1 MTVEA
6 PGSNGAFGPSLE
18 VVSTTFPRAPKLGSV
33 EVSRCTVEAS
43 TVTVRYKLSE
53 VGCICDILTWDL

>member
-18 VVSTTFPRAPKLGSV
+18 VASTTFPRAPKLGSV
-33 EVSRCTVEAS
+33 EVLRCAVEPS

-53 VGCICDILTWDL
+53 VGFVCDNWLL